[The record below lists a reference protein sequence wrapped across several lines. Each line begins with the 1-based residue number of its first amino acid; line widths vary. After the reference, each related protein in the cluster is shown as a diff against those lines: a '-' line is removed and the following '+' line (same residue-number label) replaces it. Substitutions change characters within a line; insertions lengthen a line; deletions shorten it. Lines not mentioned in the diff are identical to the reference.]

1 VGRASQVVGTFLVQ
15 VIGIT
20 ADVSPTTDD
29 VRRFFYTFV
38 TEQYL
43 P

>member
-1 VGRASQVVGTFLVQ
+1 MLLLKVVRIRF
-15 VIGIT
+15 
-20 ADVSPTTDD
+20 DVSPTTDD
-29 VRRFFYTFV
+29 VGRLFYTFV